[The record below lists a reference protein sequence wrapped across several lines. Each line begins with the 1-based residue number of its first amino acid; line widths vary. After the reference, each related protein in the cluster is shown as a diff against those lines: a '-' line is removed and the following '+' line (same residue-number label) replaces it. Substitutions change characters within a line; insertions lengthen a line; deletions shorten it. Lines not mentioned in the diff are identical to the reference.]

1 MVETAL
7 TTAVVGAVVAMVAIG
22 FVSWKLREMVN
33 LSRRMADAVSENQK
47 AVIKLQRKEAERADG
62 ETIVARM
69 LERYGKASLKS
80 ARGLVDEIIA
90 EGPIEGG
97 MGK

>member
-7 TTAVVGAVVAMVAIG
+7 TTAVVGAVVAMMAIG

-47 AVIKLQRKEAERADG
+47 AVIKLQRKEAERAAG
-62 ETIVARM
+62 ETIGARM
-69 LERYGKASLKS
+69 LERYGESSLKS
-80 ARGLVDEIIA
+80 ARGLVKNKA
-90 EGPIEGG
+90 
-97 MGK
+97 